1 MLDQKTIDEI
11 NRGYVCP
18 PDAGPAWRAAH
29 EAGND
34 MSLLESTLSQTPEQ
48 RLVEHQQ
55 LINFLISINPSILN
69 I

>member
-1 MLDQKTIDEI
+1 
-11 NRGYVCP
+11 
-18 PDAGPAWRAAH
+18 
-29 EAGND
+29 
-34 MSLLESTLSQTPEQ
+34 LLESTLSQTPEQ